1 LTFGKPRRTAGLFGL
16 RVKEENIAIMSR
28 HLAAIASALLT
39 SILNF
44 QFSPAQT
51 TSATL
56 QEVELRV
63 RLLAPLT
70 TKLSRKG
77 DLVSAAVVEPT
88 GINGGILEGDVR
100 EIKGG
105 AAQKTATI
113 QFQFH
118 TLHLSGKA
126 MPVNIVV
133 LNVANSKHELG
144 MDEEGMQ
151 LESDKGALGTGKIS
165 SVGSALSKFHVGG
178 GKSPGSPGVFRLLT
192 HAPSLSLAV
201 GSEMVVQANTKTGHE

>member
-1 LTFGKPRRTAGLFGL
+1 LCLN
-16 RVKEENIAIMSR
+16 EENISIMSR

-39 SILNF
+39 STFSF
-44 QFSPAQT
+44 QPSPAQT

-56 QEVELRV
+56 KDVELRV

-77 DLVSAAVVEPT
+77 DLVSAAVMEPA
-88 GINGGILEGDVR
+88 GFDGGILEGDVR

-105 AAQKTATI
+105 AAQKSSVV

-144 MDEEGMQ
+144 MDEEGTL
-151 LESDKGALGTGKIS
+151 LESDKGALGTGKLS
-165 SVGSALSKFHVGG
+165 SLGSALGKFHVGG
-178 GKSPGSPGVFRLLT
+178 GKSSGGPGVFRLLT
-192 HAPSLSLAV
+192 HAPNLALAV
-201 GSEMVVQANTKTGHE
+201 GSEMVVQANTKTGRE